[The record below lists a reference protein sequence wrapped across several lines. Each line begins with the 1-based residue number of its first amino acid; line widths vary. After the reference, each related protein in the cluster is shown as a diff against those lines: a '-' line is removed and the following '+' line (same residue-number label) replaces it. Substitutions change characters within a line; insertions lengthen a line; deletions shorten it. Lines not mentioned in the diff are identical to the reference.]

1 MRYLFIPSCEVSA
14 VDRLHGTETETRLVR
29 GLEEWKTGS
38 YDMIVVM
45 GGIYLPPTV
54 QRTAS
59 ALLMRIWLI
68 ERGVSTYDIIAEDL
82 SRDTFENIDF
92 ALALIEADIEKD
104 ITVVSE
110 WQHVLRFWVTMTK
123 DYLIAP
129 RLIGLWK
136 DKSRLEVLKEVG
148 FLGVHILSFRGYDPL
163 SWWGRRGRT
172 YPS

>member
-1 MRYLFIPSCEVSA
+1 LFIPSCEVNA
-14 VDRLHGTETETRLVR
+14 VDQLRGTETETRLVR
-29 GLEEWKTGS
+29 GLEEWRAS
-38 YDMIVVM
+38 PYDKIVVM

-59 ALLMRIWLI
+59 AFLMRDWLI
-68 ERGVSTYDIIAEDL
+68 ERGVPIHDIIPEDS

-92 ALALIEADIEKD
+92 ALAIIEADIDTD

-123 DYLIAP
+123 DYLIVP
-129 RLIGLWK
+129 RLIGVWK
-136 DKSRLEVLKEVG
+136 DKGVLEILKEVG
-148 FLGVHILSFRGYDPL
+148 FLTVHILSFRGYDPL

-172 YPS
+172 YST